1 MVMQNLNSLHSD
13 RNFFIDAFKTP
24 RVCLGRNLI
33 WHLTHL
39 TTFILRFVRVF
50 YDSEDYVFLYNDRHG
65 LILFML
71 QSKISIG
78 APSNDNS
85 GALKEINHRE
95 YEQEPSNY
103 EVNKQIYNFLPFSRP
118 FNLSIIL
125 TGLPVDQDEFN
136 VIKSN
141 N

>member
-1 MVMQNLNSLHSD
+1 
-13 RNFFIDAFKTP
+13 
-24 RVCLGRNLI
+24 
-33 WHLTHL
+33 
-39 TTFILRFVRVF
+39 
-50 YDSEDYVFLYNDRHG
+50 
-65 LILFML
+65 ML
-71 QSKISIG
+71 QSTISIG

-95 YEQEPSNY
+95 YEQESSIY
-103 EVNKQIYNFLPFSRP
+103 EANKQIYNFLPFSRP